1 MFCLIIFYAEI
12 WSDKSSG
19 CMEVRRFWPA
29 EFFTDEKVPRS
40 RQKQPSLDLVGAL
53 DSPRIENM
61 NVYKMEL
68 ETAVLKVIN
77 DFMHCTIGNY
87 SSA

>member
-1 MFCLIIFYAEI
+1 MQR
-12 WSDKSSG
+12 SG
-19 CMEVRRFWPA
+19 RISLQAAWNCVVFGLQN
-29 EFFTDEKVPRS
+29 FLLTKKS

-68 ETAVLKVIN
+68 GTAVLKVIN